1 MMRELD
7 VTTLPLTGQHLV
19 EASAGTG
26 KTHNIGLLYLRLL
39 LESGLAVDEIAV
51 VTFTDAAT
59 RELRARLRKRIVEAI
74 GRLKG
79 DEASSADELGRILSK
94 HSADRASVQRTLNIL
109 SEAVVG
115 FDEAQV
121 STLHGLCARQ
131 LADLAFETG
140 QPFVELEAGSRG
152 DATLELVRDF
162 WRRQIVAEPD
172 IAFEAVLRRWSDPE
186 ALARFFAQ
194 SQALSLSPECI
205 DPADPGALAL
215 DARARLDAA
224 LTTWRN
230 LLGAGQV
237 ADAVAAIEELLA
249 SKLLSVDKN
258 KGAHHAMAM
267 AALRSTLEFED
278 VVASPDMASLRPL
291 ARSAIEKGSAKKLRD
306 RGWQPEGALLHVA
319 ECVEAIG
326 VASADLESAL
336 LARFVRSALDFVR
349 DGLSARQAR
358 LRRLG
363 FDDLIGNLHK
373 YLHGS
378 EGASIAAT
386 IAERLP
392 AILVDEFQDTDALQ
406 YGILRRIHAA
416 RPDSGLFLIGDP
428 KQAIYR
434 FRGGDIFTYRKASD
448 DTDGQHATL
457 LANWRSDERLITA
470 TNAVFSGVDDAF
482 LYPFIGFQPARFPEQ
497 RETSAQE
504 HADSAPMTVWRIPNR
519 YSDKGQVKP
528 WTVGDVSRRVL
539 VEVARTIK
547 KILRETPGSG
557 EDPASI
563 AVLVNTNRQAE
574 EAARELAKWNV
585 ACDYLSAVSVFASDE
600 AAQLECLIAAI
611 SAPGDAAVVRAALAT
626 ELLGENLDSLLAA
639 HDDLDRW
646 EGQLARIADLRVRWQ
661 EAGPYAV
668 IAHCVQEAGA
678 RLLPHWNGRRVVTNL
693 LHLAELLQKES
704 MRRTSPDEL
713 LRWLAERRAE
723 AAARRG
729 EGNAELVRAADDG
742 GSVQVLTIH
751 RSKGLQYDCV
761 FAPFLFSTRWQR
773 LSESTE
779 PDQAVSWHD
788 KTEARID
795 IGGPEWFEHALLN
808 REEQF
813 AESLR
818 LAYVAITRARHR
830 VWIAWAYANTGKL
843 GDNSL
848 TSALSWLWFRNSD
861 MIDPSEL
868 ATLDPESFA
877 EKLDALVLRSDASIA
892 VVALDHDPPAI
903 DDKPIRDTTSTLQ
916 AKPFAGQIDRRFT
929 TWSYSRLFG
938 GNQHAPVADHDE
950 SVATTPF
957 LATLVAVDP
966 VPQWPRGAQFG
977 DCVHAVFEQIPFADL
992 ARDTPPERLAT
1003 ICDDHGFAESDHAVV
1018 AGMTRAATTT
1028 ELLPGSGL
1036 TLAMLKGNEAR
1047 PELEFLLPLGGSDLE
1062 HFETHLRQDARYA
1075 RPEGEL
1081 RARRS
1086 YVAGLMT
1093 GFIDLVLRWQG
1104 RYYVLDYKTNLL
1116 GADRS
1121 DYAPAKLPIAIR
1133 AHDYDL
1139 QYLIYLVALQ
1149 RFLRS
1154 RLGDAYSYETH
1165 VGGALYLFVRGMREG
1180 DTAGIHHDRPPAT
1193 LIDALDA
1200 WCDGDRT

>member
-7 VTTLPLTGQHLV
+7 VASVPLAGQHLV

-26 KTHNIGLLYLRLL
+26 KTHNITLLYLRLL
-39 LESGLAVDEIAV
+39 LESGLRAREIAV

-59 RELRARLRKRIVEAI
+59 RELRSRLRMRLVEAME
-74 GRLKG
+74 RLQ
-79 DEASSADELGRILSK
+79 EEQASPEDDLDRILSGHRGDSVSK
-94 HSADRASVQRTLNIL
+94 ERALTVL
-109 SEAVVG
+109 SEAIVE

-131 LADLAFETG
+131 LSDLAFETG
-140 QPFVELEAGSRG
+140 KPFVELEAGSRG

-162 WRRQIVAEPD
+162 WRRHIVAEPD
-172 IAFEAVLRRWSDPE
+172 IAFEAILRRWPDPDS
-186 ALARFFAQ
+186 LARFFAQ
-194 SQALSLSPECI
+194 SQALSLSADCI
-205 DPADPGALAL
+205 DPVDPEGLIVDAQLRLETAL
-215 DARARLDAA
+215 DA
-224 LTTWRN
+224 WRK
-230 LLGAGQV
+230 LLEAGQV
-237 ADAVAAIEELLA
+237 AAAVEAIDELLEG
-249 SKLLSVDKN
+249 KLLSVDKS
-258 KGAHHAMAM
+258 KGAHHAAAM
-267 AALRSTLEFED
+267 DSLRSALNADDAAT
-278 VVASPDMASLRPL
+278 SPDTDALRPL
-291 ARSAIEKGSAKKLRD
+291 ARSAIDKGRAKKLRD
-306 RGWQPEGALLHVA
+306 RNWQLEGALQQVA
-319 ECVEAIG
+319 DCVEAIR
-326 VASADLESAL
+326 VARAERDAAM
-336 LARFVRSALDFVR
+336 LARFLQAALAFVR
-349 DGLSARQAR
+349 AGLDARQSR
-358 LRRLG
+358 LRLLG

-373 YLHGS
+373 HLHGDN
-378 EGASIAAT
+378 GPAIAAR

-416 RPDSGLFLIGDP
+416 RSDSVLFLIGDP

-434 FRGGDIFTYRKASD
+434 FRGGDIFTYRKACE
-448 DTDGQHATL
+448 DTDGEHTTL
-457 LANWRSDERLITA
+457 LANWRSDARLIAA
-470 TNAVFSGVDDAF
+470 TNAVFGGVDDAF
-482 LYPFIGFQPARFPEQ
+482 LYPFIGFQPAHFPEH
-497 RETSAQE
+497 RKPSAQE
-504 HADSAPMTVWRIPNR
+504 YTGSAPMTIWRLPNCTN
-519 YSDKGQVKP
+519 DKGEAKP
-528 WTVGDVSRRVL
+528 CKVGDVSQRVL
-539 VEVARTIK
+539 AEVASTIK
-547 KILRETPGSG
+547 TILRDVPGSTG
-557 EDPASI
+557 DAPTI

-574 EAARELAKWNV
+574 QAAHELARWNV

-600 AAQLECLIAAI
+600 AVQLECLIAAI
-611 SAPGDAAVVRAALAT
+611 SAPGDAATVRAALAT
-626 ELLGENLDSLLAA
+626 ELLGEDLDSLLAA
-639 HDDLDRW
+639 HADLDRW
-646 EGQLARIADLRVRWQ
+646 ERQLARIANLRIRWQ

-704 MRRTSPDEL
+704 SRRASPDEL
-713 LRWLAERRAE
+713 LRWLAERRDE

-729 EGNAELVRAADDG
+729 QGHAELVRAADDG

-761 FAPFLFSTRWQR
+761 FAPFLFSTRWQS
-773 LSESTE
+773 LSDATV

-788 KTEARID
+788 QTEARID
-795 IGGPEWFEHALLN
+795 LGGPEWLEHALLN

-830 VWIAWAYANTGKL
+830 VWIAWAYANTGKP

-848 TSALSWLWFRNSD
+848 TSPLSWLWFRDRD
-861 MIDPSEL
+861 MIDPAEL
-868 ATLDPESFA
+868 GSLDPDSLA
-877 EKLDALVLRSDASIA
+877 EKLDALAARSDASIA
-892 VVALDHDPPAI
+892 IVALDNDSPVI
-903 DDKPIRDTTSTLQ
+903 DDKPIRHSSSILQ

-938 GNQHAPVADHDE
+938 GNLHAPVADHDE
-950 SVATTPF
+950 TATAVPVLTTVA
-957 LATLVAVDP
+957 ADDP

-977 DCVHAVFEQIPFADL
+977 DCVHAVFEQIPLADL
-992 ARDTPPERLAT
+992 ARRIPPERLAT
-1003 ICDDHGFAESDHAVV
+1003 ICEDHGFLESEHAVV
-1018 AGMTRAATTT
+1018 AGMTRAAVST

-1036 TLAMLKGNEAR
+1036 SLSMLADNEAR
-1047 PELEFLLPLGGSDLE
+1047 PELEFLFPLEGASLDR
-1062 HFETHLRQDARYA
+1062 FEACLRMDSRYA
-1075 RPEGEL
+1075 RPEGDL

-1093 GFIDLVLRWQG
+1093 GFIDLILRWQG

-1116 GADRS
+1116 GPDRS
-1121 DYAPAKLPIAIR
+1121 DYAPERLPAAIR

-1154 RLGDAYSYETH
+1154 RLGEAYDYETH

-1180 DTAGIHHDRPPAT
+1180 DRTGIHHDRPPSR

-1200 WCDGDRT
+1200 WCNGDEP